1 MADLDEPISKGSYS
15 SHTVKKYVIP
25 FTILSSALIA
35 TDTKTGDLL
44 PNSLDQTRWSG
55 RVSQIGAF
63 YSLAG
68 LSAGTFLLGKATGN
82 KHAEESGWLALHAI
96 AHTQIVVFALKQMP
110 NRERP
115 LTHQG
120 RGGFWSGGDSFPS
133 GHAATSFAVATV
145 FAYEYRNHIA
155 VPITAYT
162 LASAVAASRLSA
174 QRHWISDIVVGGA
187 TGFLIG
193 RFVYKRHHD
202 PSLPGSPVNRTD
214 RLVPQVSFGSRTVSL
229 DWQF

>member
-1 MADLDEPISKGSYS
+1 LRKGSYS
-15 SHTVKKYVIP
+15 SHTVKKYIIP
-25 FTILSSALIA
+25 FAILSGALIA
-35 TDTKTGDLL
+35 TDTKTADLL
-44 PNSLDQTRWSG
+44 PNTLDQTRWSG
-55 RVSQIGAF
+55 RVSQAGAS

-68 LSAGTFLLGKATGN
+68 LSAGTFLLGKAAGN
-82 KHAEESGWLALHAI
+82 RHAQESGWLALHAI
-96 AHTQIVVFALKQMP
+96 AHTQIVVFALKQMT

-115 LTHQG
+115 LTHEG
-120 RGGFWSGGDSFPS
+120 GGGFWAGGDSFPS

-174 QRHWISDIVVGGA
+174 QRHWISDIVVGGT

-202 PSLPGSPVNRTD
+202 PALPGSPVNRTD
-214 RLVPQVSFGSRTVSL
+214 RLVPQISFGTRGVSL
-229 DWQF
+229 AWHF